1 MVSPF
6 LVQLRIYYP
15 FSILSKKQL
24 LIPEKLNFISILFYT
39 S

>member
-15 FSILSKKQL
+15 FSIFSEKQL
-24 LIPEKLNFISILFYT
+24 LIPEKIKLYQ
-39 S
+39 